1 MCGKRYAETEENLRE
16 SSKKQAVIKDL
27 VIGLGRPFPKM
38 GILIILSKFLE
49 NEGSCTGRTKHGR
62 IEAEA
67 AARGELLVGGVGGGT
82 GRWGLQQQGAEWDW
96 ARTTAGERNGDD
108 AERGGGGTGER
119 SGDGG
124 EGAQREWRG
133 RAAAAWGAGAA
144 GRGVEVGERSGD
156 GRGGTQRQPQPG
168 NTAAAGAG
176 EHNGGGG
183 VKRNDGGGVEHID
196 GEGMQRRRWERNDG
210 GRVGRNDGDSGS
222 ATATGRGWDGIR
234 QGQYR
239 GQNGRGGVKGS
250 AKGSRC
256 VQRIVAG
263 GGMAH
268 NVIECFA
275 LWMRL
280 ARGASQGGNA
290 GHRRRRN
297 SDIHTACGENVVN
310 LPLAEGSTSE
320 EEHLLVAVDHLS
332 LVQMRSWIEM
342 KEHTTHAWP
351 VKGADRNA
359 GNADAG

>member
-1 MCGKRYAETEENLRE
+1 M
-16 SSKKQAVIKDL
+16 
-27 VIGLGRPFPKM
+27 GLG
-38 GILIILSKFLE
+38 E
-49 NEGSCTGRTKHGR
+49 
-62 IEAEA
+62 
-67 AARGELLVGGVGGGT
+67 
-82 GRWGLQQQGAEWDW
+82 DD
-96 ARTTAGERNGDD
+96 GERNGDG

-144 GRGVEVGERSGD
+144 GRGVEVGECSRD
-156 GRGGTQRQPQPG
+156 GRGGTRRQPQPG

-183 VKRNDGGGVEHID
+183 VKRNDDGGVEHID
-196 GEGMQRRRWERNDG
+196 GEGMRRRRWERNDG

-222 ATATGRGWDGIR
+222 ATTTGRGWDGSKFGQLR
-234 QGQYR
+234 QNRR
-239 GQNGRGGVKGS
+239 GRAKGS

-256 VQRIVAG
+256 VQQYDKGSIEGRTGEEAIEAG
-263 GGMAH
+263 GGQAH
-268 NVIECFA
+268 NVIACFA
-275 LWMRL
+275 LWMHL

-297 SDIHTACGENVVN
+297 SDIHTACGENAVN

-342 KEHTTHAWP
+342 KQHTTHALP